1 MYAQVDDEGNMFQL
15 LLEIMDHKKD
25 GTAIDISNGMVTSAN
40 GNTKPKI
47 MMQGWM
53 LLVMYFHC
61 VLALLHHEV
70 CVISLSGIKRQFQ
83 FCPCVGNNWE
93 PAGKKQKSRTLTPKI
108 CNATTFLQHFYT
120 TTGIHGG

>member
-47 MMQGWM
+47 TTQGWM
-53 LLVMYFHC
+53 LLVMW
-61 VLALLHHEV
+61 
-70 CVISLSGIKRQFQ
+70 KDQ
-83 FCPCVGNNWE
+83 
-93 PAGKKQKSRTLTPKI
+93 
-108 CNATTFLQHFYT
+108 
-120 TTGIHGG
+120 

>member
-1 MYAQVDDEGNMFQL
+1 
-15 LLEIMDHKKD
+15 
-25 GTAIDISNGMVTSAN
+25 
-40 GNTKPKI
+40 

-83 FCPCVGNNWE
+83 FLSMCREQLGTSWEETKIMYTYPQNTQCYHISTAFLYHNRDSWGLNLECCAAAVVAAVRFPCVYCLFIVSVL
-93 PAGKKQKSRTLTPKI
+93 KQRETIRDSTVL
-108 CNATTFLQHFYT
+108 
-120 TTGIHGG
+120 